1 MVDSEQNSLNAVRLL
16 AALAV
21 LFSHSFEIAL
31 GPNSA
36 EPIGVLTH
44 YTLGQHAVNAFFVI
58 SGLTLA
64 HSIARNSDLR
74 RFLVA
79 RCLRIFPGL
88 IACGFFF
95 AFILGPLLTS
105 RSFTE
110 YFTDSH
116 TYLYPL
122 SVAVAFDDAMPPI
135 GIFESVPL
143 AGAVNTPLWT
153 LRYELAA
160 YVGLA
165 MFAATGLFLR
175 VRAVFLTTAVVLVG
189 FIYWEAFHELIAWP
203 EWVGSLD
210 RFGFCFLLGV
220 AAYAVRDKIV
230 LSPIPIIAAIPV
242 LWLLNDTILAHP
254 AYCIFIAYL
263 VLLLGWALPGA
274 LARFARRTDI
284 SYGTYIY
291 GWPIQQ
297 ALVALVPG
305 IALSVHLVLSLLLA
319 PIAGLLS
326 WQLVERHAI
335 GLNRSLSRPDTA
347 HQQLQA

>member
-1 MVDSEQNSLNAVRLL
+1 MLSGPILDVIVDSEQNSLNAVRLL

-64 HSIARNSDLR
+64 HSIARNPDLR
-74 RFLVA
+74 RFFVA

-95 AFILGPLLTS
+95 AFVLGPVVTS

-110 YFTDSH
+110 YFSDAH
-116 TYLYPL
+116 TYLYPFT
-122 SVAVAFDDAMPPI
+122 VAVAFDDAIPPA
-135 GIFESVPL
+135 GIFETVPL

-165 MFAATGLFLR
+165 TLAATGLFLR
-175 VRAVFLTTAVVLVG
+175 VWAVFLATAVVFIG
-189 FIYWEAFHELIAWP
+189 FVYWETFHELIAWP
-203 EWVGSLD
+203 QWVGSLD
-210 RFGFCFLLGV
+210 RFAFCFLLGV
-220 AAYAVRDKIV
+220 AAYTVRDRIV
-230 LSPIPIIAAIPV
+230 LHQYRLSP
-242 LWLLNDTILAHP
+242 
-254 AYCIFIAYL
+254 
-263 VLLLGWALPGA
+263 
-274 LARFARRTDI
+274 RF
-284 SYGTYIY
+284 
-291 GWPIQQ
+291 
-297 ALVALVPG
+297 
-305 IALSVHLVLSLLLA
+305 
-319 PIAGLLS
+319 
-326 WQLVERHAI
+326 
-335 GLNRSLSRPDTA
+335 RSSGC
-347 HQQLQA
+347 